1 MKPIKTLSIT
11 IVAAILLSTIAI
23 PVLAEDEIPM
33 WVSSIRLTFRGRNAS
48 APKVVGTVTVRDANR
63 DPVAGAH
70 VVVEFTDPEGYVS
83 LKGGETSD
91 LGTASFE
98 LRPRES
104 GLYELCVFSVSK
116 EGWEYD
122 PDLNVETC
130 DTFIV
135 P

>member
-1 MKPIKTLSIT
+1 MKKKALFVVV
-11 IVAAILLSTIAI
+11 VAAILLSMIAI

-33 WVSSIRLTFRGRNAS
+33 WVSSIRLSFRGRNAAS
-48 APKVVGTVTVRDANR
+48 PKIVGTVTVRDANR
-63 DPVAGAH
+63 DPVAGAT
-70 VVVEFTDPEGYVS
+70 VVVEFTDPEGRVT
-83 LKGGETSD
+83 LEGGETSD
-91 LGTASFE
+91 QGTASF
-98 LRPRES
+98 RFNAWES
-104 GLYELCVFSVSK
+104 GPHTLCVFTVSK

>member
-1 MKPIKTLSIT
+1 MKRKYLSIT
-11 IVAAILLSTIAI
+11 IVAAILLSMIAI

-33 WVSSIRLTFRGRNAS
+33 WVSSIRLSFRGRNAAS
-48 APKVVGTVTVRDANR
+48 PKVVGTVAVRDANR
-63 DPVAGAH
+63 DPVAGAN
-70 VVVEFTDPEGYVS
+70 VVVEFTDPKGLVS
-83 LKGGETSD
+83 VKGAETSD
-91 LGTASFE
+91 QGTASFE

-104 GLYELCVFSVSK
+104 GPYELCVFTVSK

-130 DTFIV
+130 DTFTV